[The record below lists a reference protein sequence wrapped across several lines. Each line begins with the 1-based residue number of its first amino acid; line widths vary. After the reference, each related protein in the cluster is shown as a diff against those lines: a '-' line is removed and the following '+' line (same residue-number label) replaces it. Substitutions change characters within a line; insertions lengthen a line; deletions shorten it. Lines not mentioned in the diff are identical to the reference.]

1 MIPSSLNVKKKASL
15 KNIFVKSGESAH
27 EGIPPL
33 FVFEKLCE
41 TIEILIALIG
51 ESDV

>member
-1 MIPSSLNVKKKASL
+1 MKA
-15 KNIFVKSGESAH
+15 F
-27 EGIPPL
+27 PPL
-33 FVFEKLCE
+33 FMFEKLCE